1 MHPIAKL
8 KILTDSTKSYKEF
21 LHKKLN
27 SDPSAIGDWI
37 DRHFISKQDANK
49 IINIEIRAIAF
60 EKAASEVL
68 GELIQSG
75 DFDKAIIFLDE
86 FTKFKNPNILSAEIQ
101 MYLKALEL
109 NKDDIRDMIE
119 DCDDDKEKVVG
130 IFNNLRA
137 AKQELDNTEVKE
149 ELSEKISNDFRKLET
164 LLDFFLLDRVIE
176 EANVATGG
184 DNDLLLKSPGD
195 DIPFL

>member
-1 MHPIAKL
+1 MHSIAKL

-49 IINIEIRAIAF
+49 IINIKIRAIAF

-119 DCDDDKEKVVG
+119 DCDDDKEKVVE

-164 LLDFFLLDRVIE
+164 LLDSFLLNRVIE
-176 EANVATGG
+176 EANVATA
-184 DNDLLLKSPGD
+184 GD